1 MKQCNKCAH
10 KNVCYRLE
18 LERSFG
24 GDIRFQPCGEFS
36 DNSPSIAADEDLA
49 LAFLAGAAAIE
60 QSGKCNGLFTVGSI
74 DQRAIPFADAARA
87 LRRAGQ
93 HYLKMG

>member
-1 MKQCNKCAH
+1 MKQCNTCAH

-18 LERSFG
+18 LERKLG
-24 GDIRFQPCGEFS
+24 GEIRFSPCEDYAGNTKE
-36 DNSPSIAADEDLA
+36 IAVDEDLA

-74 DQRAIPFADAARA
+74 DQRSLPFADAARA